1 MFTPKPQTIDEY
13 FSIYPIEIQEILEKI
28 RKTIH
33 QNAPKAKECISYSM
47 PAFKQNGVLVY
58 FAVCKNHIGF
68 YPTPSGIENFKKELS
83 KYKTSK
89 GSVQFPLNEEIPY
102 NLIAQIT
109 EFRAIE
115 DLEKV
120 IKKKC

>member
-1 MFTPKPQTIDEY
+1 MNKPQTFDEY
-13 FSIYPIEIQEILEKI
+13 FSMYSIEIQEILEKI
-28 RKTIH
+28 RKTI
-33 QNAPKAKECISYSM
+33 QQTAPNAKECISYSM

-89 GSVQFPLNEEIPY
+89 GAVQFSLNEEIPY

-115 DLEKV
+115 DLENVK
-120 IKKKC
+120 KKKC

>member
-1 MFTPKPQTIDEY
+1 MITPKPQTIDQY
-13 FSIYPIEIQEILEKI
+13 FSIYSIEIQEILEKI
-28 RKTIH
+28 RKTI
-33 QNAPKAKECISYSM
+33 QQTAPNAKECISYSM

-102 NLIAQIT
+102 NLIAQIV

-115 DLEKV
+115 DFENVK
-120 IKKKC
+120 KKKC